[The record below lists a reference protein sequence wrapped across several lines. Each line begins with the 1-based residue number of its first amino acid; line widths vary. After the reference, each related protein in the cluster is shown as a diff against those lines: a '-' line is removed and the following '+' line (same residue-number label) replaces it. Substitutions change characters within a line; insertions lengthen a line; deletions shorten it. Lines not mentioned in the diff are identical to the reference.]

1 MFPRR
6 VEGKDSLVHPEHD
19 LYLPSR
25 PVVFIDVP
33 YVQIHIGNEAYR
45 SERHFPFTVFQAV
58 EIVRLFP
65 ADIIAFLLC
74 GSSQV
79 FEKIVIEA
87 VVPVFPLRA
96 KKDSLFCLQRRKHG
110 KKAKLIL
117 LLRIPSYRMEEAY
130 LPVLELFFCLFQRNA
145 LVGDFDSSFYAE
157 FFDEILDVDGIG
169 KVSRIDLHG
178 KRLFLPGIDCGKD
191 RHVFRPFYSA
201 FIGKAG
207 KGIHP
212 GIVVFQHSVD
222 QYLRFLADRVLDS
235 VLHES
240 DKKVI
245 AFAEIGKKSGE
256 RILADRTAGKENL
269 RIAFLIPV
277 LDLIV
282 FDVSERRP
290 DQGEIVDVHRILR
303 IECLLQRVQQILSDR
318 MGKGYASIA
327 EKMYF
332 ACRDSFLV
340 ACLLFDVSSVD
351 YVSDDR
357 AVDGDPSSA
366 DVLASDSLDDHKD
379 VRILG
384 GLHNR
389 VDGPLDFPDGL
400 WNHSP
405 TSSIVN

>member
-6 VEGKDSLVHPEHD
+6 VEGKDSLVHPEYD
-19 LYLPSR
+19 LYLPSH

-65 ADIIAFLLC
+65 ADIIAFLLR
-74 GSSQV
+74 GPSQV
-79 FEKIVIEA
+79 SEKIVIEA
-87 VVPVFPLRA
+87 VAPVFPLRA
-96 KKDSLFCLQRRKHG
+96 KKDSLFRLQRRKHG
-110 KKAKLIL
+110 KKAELVL

-130 LPVLELFFCLFQRNA
+130 LPVLELFSCLLQRNA
-145 LVGDFDSSFYAE
+145 LVGDLDSSFYAE
-157 FFDEILDVDGIG
+157 FLDEILDVDGIG

-178 KRLFLPGIDCGKD
+178 KRLLLPGIDCGKD
-191 RHVFRPFYSA
+191 RHVLRPFYSA
-201 FIGKAG
+201 LIGKAG

-212 GIVVFQHSVD
+212 GIVVLQHSVD

-282 FDVSERRP
+282 FDISKRRS
-290 DQGEIVDVHRILR
+290 DQGEIVDAHCILL

-332 ACRDSFLV
+332 ACRYPFLV
-340 ACLLFDVSSVD
+340 DGLLFDVSSVY
-351 YVSDDR
+351 YVADDR
-357 AVDGDPSSA
+357 AVDRDPSSA

-384 GLHNR
+384 GLYNR